1 MTDPECPIALVATD
15 APKRIKPSNDPQP
28 FAAQMEGRTRVSP
41 SMCVGFNSSTL
52 DQGTIK

>member
-15 APKRIKPSNDPQP
+15 APKRIKPSNYPQP
-28 FAAQMEGRTRVSP
+28 FAAQMDGRTRVSP
-41 SMCVGFNSSTL
+41 SMWAGFNSSTL